1 MGDGSVSEND
11 LAERDGDAL
20 IALLMDSVRNGT
32 ELKESFPGETANE
45 LLGRLHQGFPVERI
59 LPLLEGEH
67 QEGLGHGLFL
77 ISELGER
84 LSPIA
89 TDLVRLLARSRD
101 SWGVAR
107 AVSTDLFELSEL
119 STPTIAAIVRLLP
132 GLNDPRSEADDGE
145 VLFCAL
151 RVLRR
156 ARPEQLGEVA
166 VAIDDDRLSELLTW
180 LHDVSSDPNQADQ
193 IEDRLAGDD
202 LLAVVFAVAAAAR
215 IAGDVGA
222 PLRRVAAESTEP
234 AIRDFARNELG
245 LGQQGR
251 ARWNL

>member
-1 MGDGSVSEND
+1 MSEND
-11 LAERDGDAL
+11 LPEQDGDAL
-20 IALLMDSVRNGT
+20 IALLMDSARNGT
-32 ELKESFPGETANE
+32 ELDESFPGETANE

-59 LPLLEGEH
+59 LPMLESEH
-67 QEGLGHGLFL
+67 AARGDGLFL

-101 SWGVAR
+101 SWSVAR
-107 AVSTDLFELSEL
+107 AVSTDLLELSEL

-132 GLNDPRSEADDGE
+132 GLRDPTSEADDGE

-151 RVLRR
+151 QVLGR

-180 LHDVSSDPNQADQ
+180 LRDVGGDPNRADR
-193 IEDRLAGDD
+193 IEDRLAGND

-245 LGQQGR
+245 LGRQGR